1 MYHTDCMT
9 QRWLLPTKIFFN
21 RQRYFS
27 EPDCLDVAL
36 LLGAVLQE
44 GVHQLGV
51 DEVAGVEAVEDV
63 VSAVV
68 RDAAQDGEAGHQHRV
83 VVVAERAV
91 LDEADQRVEAAQGE
105 QLSAH
110 RGVRAESE
118 EIFRL
123 EMLRQNNMII
133 IVMNNGL
140 QNAGPTAIL
149 SLIVLQTKAIRRF
162 VITEIIAFVS
172 KFYIYLLWGQR
183 PFSIVS

>member
-1 MYHTDCMT
+1 M
-9 QRWLLPTKIFFN
+9 
-21 RQRYFS
+21 
-27 EPDCLDVAL
+27 EPDCSDVAL

-63 VSAVV
+63 VAAVV

-162 VITEIIAFVS
+162 VITEKAPTRAMLSNLSVLYDFCFGDPIS
-172 KFYIYLLWGQR
+172 HLLTVGST
-183 PFSIVS
+183 PV